1 MINNEEKV
9 NNFLEE
15 LLYDKAPDYSE
26 LGRKEDLIEIAE
38 ISLLLK
44 EGISGN
50 SDFKDKLA
58 QRLNKVYNKQ
68 YGKATNAWSKRVM
81 FNILSVGLSFSL
93 FLIALN
99 PFIVKPYKKYSVH
112 IPNMKKMSEQN
123 SEPDIVKINTY
134 RFTDKK
140 AVRLLYNERN
150 NVILYWPFG
159 QLAIF
164 Q

>member
-1 MINNEEKV
+1 MSNDEEKV

-15 LLYDKAPDYSE
+15 LLCDKAPDYSE
-26 LGRKEDLIEIAE
+26 LGRDKDLMEIAE

-44 EGISGN
+44 KGISKN
-50 SDFKDKLA
+50 KDFKNNLA
-58 QRLNKVYNKQ
+58 RRLNKEYDKQ
-68 YGKATNAWSKRVM
+68 YGKLTNARSKRVM
-81 FNILSVGLSFSL
+81 FNILSLGLSFSL

-99 PFIVKPYKKYSVH
+99 PFIVNPHKKYSVH
-112 IPNMKKMSEQN
+112 MPDMKKMSERK
-123 SEPDIVKINTY
+123 SESDIVKISTY

-159 QLAIF
+159 QFAMF